1 MTVPAENSKR
11 TAKENTVVAIPT
23 VIVLLE
29 TQVRYIRLTYIAECL
44 PRRGQAQQLPQEELF
59 VMTYSRRNSTDEQ
72 QEACQTAKQITA
84 ICGQFHITLDPIDWQ
99 QFGMWA
105 PVKVNTIEIASL
117 LDLGKRDPDDIVRQ
131 VQIKLFALA
140 ALETLHS
147 RQDLKAFIW
156 SPVDVVQPQAFLS
169 LWIITLET
177 DERIPIVESIRNG
190 QRVYE
195 PYPFDADDRQQLAT
209 LFGPMNEGEHHLG
222 DTVTIRERDRQYT
235 GEIIYI
241 IPPGKLFTSRK
252 YASRGYHT
260 ISGTTYTDDVVARY
274 IVDCNDGFP
283 HIVHQSQVIQ

>member
-1 MTVPAENSKR
+1 
-11 TAKENTVVAIPT
+11 
-23 VIVLLE
+23 
-29 TQVRYIRLTYIAECL
+29 
-44 PRRGQAQQLPQEELF
+44 
-59 VMTYSRRNSTDEQ
+59 MTYTRRSSDDEQ
-72 QEACQTAKQITA
+72 QEACQKAKQITA
-84 ICGQFHITLDPIDWQ
+84 ICGQFHITLDFIDWQ
-99 QFGMWA
+99 QFGMEA

-117 LDLGKRDPDDIVRQ
+117 LDLGQRESDDILRQ
-131 VQIKLFALA
+131 IQIKLFAHA

-147 RQDLKAFIW
+147 RPGLKVLMW

-195 PYPFDADDRQQLAT
+195 HYRFDGDDGQQLAK
-209 LFGPMNEGEHHLG
+209 LFGPVIEGEHHLG
-222 DTVTIRERDRQYT
+222 DTVTIAERERQYT

-241 IPPGKLFTSRK
+241 IPPGKMFTSRK

-260 ISGTTYTDDVVARY
+260 IAGTANTNEVVSRY